1 MHQSKEI
8 KTFDTELRVTN
19 CSIRDKFT
27 VSNLDTLDTLDTI
40 DTIEDVGDTG
50 RSLSS
55 NDEARDGHG
64 VLGTPTFIDLLITIS
79 DRVVNSDA

>member
-1 MHQSKEI
+1 M
-8 KTFDTELRVTN
+8 TN

-40 DTIEDVGDTG
+40 DTIEDLGDTG

>member
-8 KTFDTELRVTN
+8 KIFDTELRVTN

-55 NDEARDGHG
+55 NDEARDGYG